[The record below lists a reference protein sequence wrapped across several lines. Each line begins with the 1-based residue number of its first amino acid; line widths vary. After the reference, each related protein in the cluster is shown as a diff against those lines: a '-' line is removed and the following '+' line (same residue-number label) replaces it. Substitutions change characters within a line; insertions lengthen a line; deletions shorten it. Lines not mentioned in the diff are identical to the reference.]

1 MQKVKNNPS
10 IKAMN
15 KKQAKA
21 YRMDEKIA
29 IYFDHFSVIF
39 EEGTPSET
47 KVLLDLCAKLER
59 GKTYFIVGDSG
70 SGKTTLVNHLN
81 GLMKSKYGNIFVET
95 TKIIGKKRKI
105 SKVNKLRKNV
115 GMVFQF
121 PEYQLFKD
129 TILKDVMFGPTNLGV
144 KKDTAKRLA
153 EKYLTQMGLDKPY
166 FDRSPFELSGGQKRR
181 AAIAGILAM
190 EPNIFVFDEPT
201 AGLDPVGT
209 QEMLNIIDSLHQQG
223 KTVIVI
229 THDMNHVLNL
239 ADKVMV
245 LGESKLLAFDEPYK
259 IFYSDVIKK
268 TSIVKPQIIQFID
281 ELIKVNPKFNK
292 LLELKPRKA
301 LQLSLGINKIL
312 GGRNVQ

>member
-10 IKAMN
+10 TLAMN
-15 KKQAKA
+15 KKQAKEFK
-21 YRMDEKIA
+21 MQDNIA
-29 IYFDHFSVIF
+29 VYFDHFSVIF
-39 EEGTPSET
+39 EEGTKAET
-47 KVLLDLCAKLER
+47 KVLLDLDVKLER
-59 GKTYFIVGDSG
+59 GKTYFVIGDSG

-81 GLMKSKYGNIFVET
+81 GLLKSKYGNIFVEQ
-95 TKIIGKKRKI
+95 TKIIGQKRKI
-105 SKVNKLRKNV
+105 SKVKKLRKSV

-153 EKYLTQMGLDKPY
+153 EKYLIQMGLDKPY

-209 QEMLNIIDSLHQQG
+209 QEMLAIIDSLHQQG

-229 THDMNHVLNL
+229 THDMNHVLAL
-239 ADKVMV
+239 ADKVLL
-245 LGESKLLAFDEPYK
+245 LGESKLLAFDEPYN
-259 IFYSDVIKK
+259 IFYSDVINK
-268 TSIVKPQIIQFID
+268 TSIVKPHIIQFID
-281 ELIKVNPKFNK
+281 
-292 LLELKPRKA
+292 
-301 LQLSLGINKIL
+301 INEII
-312 GGRNVQ
+312 GGSHV